1 MIKESVSKKHSLM
14 RTLMFV
20 FGVLAMFPFTIH
32 ATDYGNCYVSI
43 SANSTVYDAGYYE
56 WHSFPSGCPSGS
68 VASSGT
74 LTGDATRGR
83 VFCSTGNIS
92 ASYAAYT
99 KTYSNGCICHQVSC
113 AGGQSVSISGGGGS
127 VHYSSSSQ
135 ARSSSSVRS
144 SSSARSS
151 SSTKISDIIVK
162 NGSDNNKV
170 TSNKSSAKTGDVVTL
185 TVSHEKGYLLYDLT
199 IKDESDHE
207 INPNGCLWYYSGNT
221 CTFEMPSS
229 KVTITPK
236 FTSKLNADGG
246 LFINM
251 PKSGTLTV
259 DVPDDVSSFNV
270 YDDGGVNGDYS
281 NYCAG
286 YLKLKTNTDSDK
298 FSLNGSVYTE
308 KGYDYFYVYDGL
320 STDDKMLI
328 EKMDGTNNP
337 INAVTSSH
345 NKMMLKFSSDGG
357 IFKSGLALTAAVIR
371 NLNSENITVA
381 DIPAQTYTG
390 SAICPVV
397 SVNYKGSELKA
408 GTDYTVTCP
417 YNVNPGTGS
426 ITITGKGNY
435 AGSISKTFEILKA
448 PLTVTAKN
456 NTITYGDEP
465 SNAGV
470 EYEGFV
476 NGETENVLNGELSYS
491 YDYAK
496 FGNVGEYA
504 ITPSG
509 LTAGNYEIKYVAG
522 KLKVEPKIISIAW
535 GEQTVFTYDG
545 EEHAPTA
552 TADGLLNN
560 DECELAVTGA
570 AVNPGN
576 YTATVT
582 GLSNTNYKLP
592 ENGTEKEFKIVK
604 PIAYIDENGDEQTV
618 TKYTVLTNDISVDEL
633 SGGWYVVEGN
643 VKYVRM
649 VKFNGDVN
657 LILADGAKLEI
668 DETEGEKGILTN
680 ANLIIYGQSKQSGTL
695 KVSSKGNYGI
705 YSSVNITING
715 GSVTASGSKY
725 GIGSE
730 QGNITISGG
739 TVEAKATGTIGYGIY
754 GYHGV
759 TISGGSVTAS
769 GDDYGIFS
777 REGNITLGW
786 TNSTDFIKAS
796 SYYCKKGSVFI
807 AEGKSFK
814 DDKGY
819 VYRGTLNAGQ
829 LSSLK
834 GQKLEPFEGVSVSFV
849 DNFSGA
855 SDVFAEIAVDGEG
868 HVSAPSKLPFHSGNT
883 FVGWFTAKDGNTE
896 FDFSA
901 PITGNTTVYAKWKEN
916 TPVEYIDEN
925 GKANSVTDYVL
936 LTNDINVDNLPGGW
950 YVVQGEVKY
959 TSQVK
964 FSGDAHLILADGAKM
979 EIETEGEVEEGILTN
994 GNLTIYG
1001 QSMQSGI
1008 LNVASTG
1015 RMGFGIMACN
1025 DITINGG
1032 TVEAT
1037 GNGFG
1042 IYVNND
1048 VSINGGT
1055 ITAASNDNNG
1065 IYSGRNVTISDGTV
1079 TATGNYNG
1087 IYSNGTVTISGGT
1100 VEAKATG
1107 GNYGIYGSNGVTIS
1121 GGTVKAIGSKYGISC
1136 SRGVTIS
1143 GGTVTATGEYG
1154 IYSYN
1159 GNITLGWTN
1168 STDFIKANSYYSKN
1182 GVSITEGKSLK
1193 DEKGNVYSGTLTEEQ
1208 LSAIKGNKL
1217 EPCYAVALDLQD
1229 GKAPVMLPAT
1239 FDENGVA
1246 HVAEPENPTRDGFVF
1261 LGWFTTVDGDTEFD
1275 WTAAVTQNTTIYA
1288 KWENTPVAY
1297 IDEKGVR
1304 QIVTKYTVLTND
1316 ISVDNLPGGWY
1327 VVQGEVKYTSQ
1338 VKFSGDAH
1346 LILADEANMAIET
1359 EGREGIY
1366 ASNNLTIYGQSGQSG
1381 FLIVTA
1387 IGDYGCGIYSN
1398 GDITISGGT
1407 VTASNT
1413 SSIDAPICSKG
1424 DIKISGGKVSAYGN
1438 DYGIYSY
1445 NGITIS
1451 GGTVTAYG
1459 NDYGIYSYNGITL
1472 SWTNSTDFVKASSYF
1487 SKYGSVQI
1495 AEGKFFK
1502 DEKGNVYSGPL
1513 SDDDLE
1519 SIKNKTLVP
1528 SFNGTYLSDVNIAVA
1543 DIPVQKY
1550 ADGKPVCPSVLVTDG
1565 KDTLKAGTDYTVTCV
1580 NNTAVTSATLDEAAV
1595 AQITGKG
1602 NYAGVIQKSFFIWKN
1617 VGNYAAVQVFEDADG
1632 KTHAEIDGA
1641 YDGADA
1647 VNIDEE
1653 IADVAAKF
1661 NRKFPKG
1668 KYSTTVLPF
1677 DVNTANVEGLDVV
1690 LGYNGIKTVNGKSSI
1705 RMKVLWAT
1713 DEWVKTNNI
1722 MDDDGDYKRYPDV
1735 NLTANT
1741 PYLVQMGDATTFYV
1755 KGAVTLKATGPTD
1768 ISIDGWTFR
1777 GTWKYKKWGPSCS
1790 TEGQNCDR
1798 ETGNAY
1804 GFAASSSDDD
1814 KINVGDFVR
1823 VGEGAWIRPMRAYLV
1838 STKILESTSP
1848 AQGVRA
1854 NGNYVMRPSF
1864 AQEELP
1870 EFMSIVIDVDDEGK
1884 ETTVIGQFNTRTGE
1898 IKMNYDRGKFDLKG
1912 RRVDGKNN
1920 ARGAYYGKKVL
1931 KK

>member
-1 MIKESVSKKHSLM
+1 
-14 RTLMFV
+14 
-20 FGVLAMFPFTIH
+20 
-32 ATDYGNCYVSI
+32 
-43 SANSTVYDAGYYE
+43 
-56 WHSFPSGCPSGS
+56 
-68 VASSGT
+68 
-74 LTGDATRGR
+74 
-83 VFCSTGNIS
+83 
-92 ASYAAYT
+92 
-99 KTYSNGCICHQVSC
+99 
-113 AGGQSVSISGGGGS
+113 
-127 VHYSSSSQ
+127 
-135 ARSSSSVRS
+135 
-144 SSSARSS
+144 
-151 SSTKISDIIVK
+151 
-162 NGSDNNKV
+162 
-170 TSNKSSAKTGDVVTL
+170 
-185 TVSHEKGYLLYDLT
+185 
-199 IKDESDHE
+199 
-207 INPNGCLWYYSGNT
+207 
-221 CTFEMPSS
+221 MPSS

-270 YDDGGVNGDYS
+270 YDDGGVNGGYS
-281 NYCAG
+281 SYCAG

-357 IFKSGLALTAAVIR
+357 IFESGLALTATVIR

-496 FGNVGEYA
+496 IGNVGEYA
-504 ITPSG
+504 ITPGG
-509 LTAGNYEIKYVAG
+509 LTADNYDIEYVAG
-522 KLKVEPKIISIAW
+522 TLKVLPKIISITW

-545 EEHAPTA
+545 EEHVPTA
-552 TADGLLNN
+552 TAEGLLNN

-576 YTATVT
+576 YTATVR

-592 ENGTEKEFKIVK
+592 ENGTEKEFKIVIK
-604 PIAYIDENGDEQTV
+604 PVEYIDENGETKTV
-618 TKYTVLTNDISVDEL
+618 TDYTVLTNDISVDEL

-715 GSVTASGSKY
+715 GSVTASGRKY

-739 TVEAKATGTIGYGIY
+739 TIEVTGSYGIYSNGDITISGGKVTAAGDRYGYGISGEEGNITISGGTVTATGYYY
-754 GYHGV
+754 GINSKGNI
-759 TISGGSVTAS
+759 TISGGSVTATGTGANGDGIS
-769 GDDYGIFS
+769 SRGDITISGGTVTATGDDYGIFS

-814 DDKGY
+814 DEKGY

-964 FSGDAHLILADGAKM
+964 FSGDAHLILADEAKM
-979 EIETEGEVEEGILTN
+979 AIETEGREGIYASN
-994 GNLTIYG
+994 NLTIYG
-1001 QSMQSGI
+1001 QSGQSGFLI
-1008 LNVASTG
+1008 ATATG
-1015 RMGFGIMACN
+1015 DNGCGIYSN
-1025 DITINGG
+1025 GDITI
-1032 TVEAT
+1032 
-1037 GNGFG
+1037 
-1042 IYVNND
+1042 
-1048 VSINGGT
+1048 
-1055 ITAASNDNNG
+1055 
-1065 IYSGRNVTISDGTV
+1065 SGGTV
-1079 TATGNYNG
+1079 TATGNENG
-1087 IYSNGTVTISGGT
+1087 IYGYNGVTISGGT
-1100 VEAKATG
+1100 VTAIGNDCGIYSNGDITISG
-1107 GNYGIYGSNGVTIS
+1107 GTVTAYGSYIVIYGWGDVTISGGTVTASGNEYGIQSVEGVTVS

-1168 STDFIKANSYYSKN
+1168 STDFIKANGYYSKN

-1217 EPCYAVALDLQD
+1217 VPCYAVTFDAQNGDD
-1229 GKAPVMLPAT
+1229 PIMLLTT

-1246 HVAEPENPTRDGFVF
+1246 HAAKPNDPIRSGFTF
-1261 LGWFTTVDGDTEFD
+1261 EGWFDKGGSEFD
-1275 WTAAVTQNTTIYA
+1275 FTKAVKENTTAYA
-1288 KWENTPVAY
+1288 KWSVLY
-1297 IDEKGVR
+1297 IDEKGKT
-1304 QIVTKYTVLTND
+1304 QILKPGEYTVLTND
-1316 ISVDNLPGGWY
+1316 INVDNLPGGWY

-1346 LILADEANMAIET
+1346 LILADEAKMAIET

-1387 IGDYGCGIYSN
+1387 IGDYGCGIYSGGN
-1398 GDITISGGT
+1398 IKISGGK

-1424 DIKISGGKVSAYGN
+1424 DIKISGG
-1438 DYGIYSY
+1438 
-1445 NGITIS
+1445 
-1451 GGTVTAYG
+1451 TVTAYG
-1459 NDYGIYSYNGITL
+1459 NDYGIYVYNGITL
-1472 SWTNSTDFVKASSYF
+1472 GWTNSTDFVKASSYF

-1580 NNTAVTSATLDEAAV
+1580 NNTAVTTATLDEAAV
-1595 AQITGKG
+1595 VQITGKG
-1602 NYAGVIQKSFFIWKN
+1602 NYAGAIQKRFFIWKN

-1641 YDGADA
+1641 YDGTDA
-1647 VNIDEE
+1647 VAIDEDITVE
-1653 IADVAAKF
+1653 SVVF

-1677 DVNTANVEGLDVV
+1677 DVNTDKVEGPDVV
-1690 LGYNGIKTVNGKSSI
+1690 LRYNGIKTVDGTSSI

-1713 DEWVKTNNI
+1713 DEWVAENNI
-1722 MDDDGDYKRYPDV
+1722 KDADGNLKHYNDT

-1741 PYLVQMGDATTFYV
+1741 PYLVQMGNASFNV
-1755 KGAVTLKATGPTD
+1755 KGAVTLRKTVDDVEP
-1768 ISIDGWTFR
+1768 IDGWKFR
-1777 GTWKYKKWGPSCS
+1777 GTWEYKKWGPSCS
-1790 TEGQNCDR
+1790 TEKQNCDP
-1798 ETGNAY
+1798 ETGYAY
-1804 GFAASSSDDD
+1804 GFAASSSEAN
-1814 KINVGDFVR
+1814 KISVGDFVK

-1838 STKILESTSP
+1838 RKDKLQTP
-1848 AQGVRA
+1848 QFARA
-1854 NGNYVMRPSF
+1854 NGAYVKRPTVEP
-1864 AQEELP
+1864 EELP
-1870 EFMSIVIDVDDEGK
+1870 ELMSIVIDGDGDEN

-1898 IKMNYDRGKFDLKG
+1898 FKMNYDRGKFDLKG
-1912 RRVDGKNN
+1912 RRVNSEKPN
-1920 ARGAYYGKKVL
+1920 ARGAYYGKKATVRHPER
-1931 KK
+1931 

>member
-1 MIKESVSKKHSLM
+1 
-14 RTLMFV
+14 
-20 FGVLAMFPFTIH
+20 
-32 ATDYGNCYVSI
+32 
-43 SANSTVYDAGYYE
+43 
-56 WHSFPSGCPSGS
+56 
-68 VASSGT
+68 
-74 LTGDATRGR
+74 
-83 VFCSTGNIS
+83 
-92 ASYAAYT
+92 
-99 KTYSNGCICHQVSC
+99 
-113 AGGQSVSISGGGGS
+113 
-127 VHYSSSSQ
+127 
-135 ARSSSSVRS
+135 
-144 SSSARSS
+144 
-151 SSTKISDIIVK
+151 
-162 NGSDNNKV
+162 
-170 TSNKSSAKTGDVVTL
+170 L

-199 IKDESDHE
+199 IKDESGHE

-281 NYCAG
+281 SNCAG

-345 NKMMLKFSSDGG
+345 NKMMLKFSSDGSV
-357 IFKSGLALTAAVIR
+357 FKSGLALTATVIR

-592 ENGTEKEFKIVK
+592 ENGTEKEFKIVAK
-604 PIAYIDENGDEQTV
+604 PVEYIDEKGETKTV
-618 TKYTVLTNDISVDEL
+618 TDYTVLTNDISVDEL
-633 SGGWYVVEGN
+633 SGGWYVVQGE
-643 VKYVRM
+643 VKYTSRI
-649 VKFNGDVN
+649 KFSGDAH
-657 LILADGAKLEI
+657 LILADGAKMEI
-668 DETEGEKGILTN
+668 ETEGEVEEGILTN
-680 ANLIIYGQSKQSGTL
+680 GNLTIYGQSMQSGTL

-739 TVEAKATGTIGYGIY
+739 K
-754 GYHGV
+754 
-759 TISGGSVTAS
+759 VTAT

-814 DDKGY
+814 DEKGY
-819 VYRGTLNAGQ
+819 VYRGTLTGEQ
-829 LSSLK
+829 LSAIK
-834 GQKLEPFEGVSVSFV
+834 GNKLEPCYAVTYDAQNGDDPIMLLATFDENGVAHVAKPADPIRSGFTFE
-849 DNFSGA
+849 
-855 SDVFAEIAVDGEG
+855 
-868 HVSAPSKLPFHSGNT
+868 
-883 FVGWFTAKDGNTE
+883 GWFTAKDGNTE

-950 YVVQGEVKY
+950 YVVQGEVEY

-964 FSGDAHLILADGAKM
+964 FSGDAHLI
-979 EIETEGEVEEGILTN
+979 
-994 GNLTIYG
+994 
-1001 QSMQSGI
+1001 
-1008 LNVASTG
+1008 
-1015 RMGFGIMACN
+1015 F
-1025 DITINGG
+1025 
-1032 TVEAT
+1032 
-1037 GNGFG
+1037 
-1042 IYVNND
+1042 
-1048 VSINGGT
+1048 
-1055 ITAASNDNNG
+1055 
-1065 IYSGRNVTISDGTV
+1065 
-1079 TATGNYNG
+1079 
-1087 IYSNGTVTISGGT
+1087 
-1100 VEAKATG
+1100 
-1107 GNYGIYGSNGVTIS
+1107 
-1121 GGTVKAIGSKYGISC
+1121 
-1136 SRGVTIS
+1136 
-1143 GGTVTATGEYG
+1143 
-1154 IYSYN
+1154 
-1159 GNITLGWTN
+1159 
-1168 STDFIKANSYYSKN
+1168 
-1182 GVSITEGKSLK
+1182 
-1193 DEKGNVYSGTLTEEQ
+1193 
-1208 LSAIKGNKL
+1208 
-1217 EPCYAVALDLQD
+1217 
-1229 GKAPVMLPAT
+1229 
-1239 FDENGVA
+1239 
-1246 HVAEPENPTRDGFVF
+1246 
-1261 LGWFTTVDGDTEFD
+1261 
-1275 WTAAVTQNTTIYA
+1275 
-1288 KWENTPVAY
+1288 
-1297 IDEKGVR
+1297 
-1304 QIVTKYTVLTND
+1304 
-1316 ISVDNLPGGWY
+1316 
-1327 VVQGEVKYTSQ
+1327 
-1338 VKFSGDAH
+1338 
-1346 LILADEANMAIET
+1346 ADEAKMAIET

-1387 IGDYGCGIYSN
+1387 IGDYGCGIYSK

-1424 DIKISGGKVSAYGN
+1424 GIKISGGKVSAYGN
-1438 DYGIYSY
+1438 DYGIYS
-1445 NGITIS
+1445 NKGDITIS

-1459 NDYGIYSYNGITL
+1459 NDYGIYSYNGNITL
-1472 SWTNSTDFVKASSYF
+1472 GWTNSTDFIKANSYY
-1487 SKYGSVQI
+1487 SKNGVSI
-1495 AEGKFFK
+1495 TEGKYFK

-1580 NNTAVTSATLDEAAV
+1580 NNTAVTTATLDEAAV

-1602 NYAGVIQKSFFIWKN
+1602 NYAGVIQKRFFIWNN
-1617 VGNYAAVQVFEDADG
+1617 VGNYAAVQVFQDAG
-1632 KTHAEIDGA
+1632 GNTHAEIDGA
-1641 YDGADA
+1641 YDGTDA
-1647 VNIDEE
+1647 VAIDE
-1653 IADVAAKF
+1653 DVENVAVKF
-1661 NRKFPKG
+1661 NRKFTVNLENGGFSTIMFPFNVNASSLTGVKSIFEFAGVFKNNGKNAVGVKYVWCNAEQGKIEVDKG
-1668 KYSTTVLPF
+1668 HPDCNEPSGELKAYTPYMVEMETPTLGIKDNVMLKSSNNATNSVVSKSNWVFRGALQKDEWSNEDVDIKNDQVWTFAASASNGTSIGKFVQFEGQNSVNPFQAYLYNLNGKQLAGTGELGSMDIVILADYIDYTAVQIFRVANGNKHAVIDGSYGASADEPEAVSIPADIEVNSVEMTREFPTGSDNAFSTTVLPF
-1677 DVNTANVEGLDVV
+1677 DVNTANVSGLRAV
-1690 LGYNGIKTVNGKSSI
+1690 LRYNGIKNGSTIS
-1705 RMKVLWAT
+1705 MKVLWA
-1713 DEWVKTNNI
+1713 EKGYIKNK
-1722 MDDDGDYKRYPDV
+1722 DGSDKEYEHAQMA
-1735 NLTANT
+1735 ANT
-1741 PYLVQMGDATTFYV
+1741 PYLVLMKNSEFKLTSDAYP
-1755 KGAVTLKATGPTD
+1755 VTLKQTTLANTEIEGCN
-1768 ISIDGWTFR
+1768 WVFH
-1777 GTWKYKKWGPSCS
+1777 GTWKYKKWGSSCS
-1790 TEGQNCDR
+1790 TGKQDCDK
-1798 ETGNAY
+1798 ETGFAY
-1804 GFAASSSDDD
+1804 GFAASASEDN
-1814 KINVGDFVR
+1814 KIDVGTFVK

-1838 STKILESTSP
+1838 RKDKFQTP
-1848 AQGVRA
+1848 QFARA
-1854 NGNYVMRPSF
+1854 NGAYVKRPTVEP
-1864 AQEELP
+1864 EELP
-1870 EFMSIVIDVDDEGK
+1870 ELMSIVIDGDGDEN

-1898 IKMNYDRGKFDLKG
+1898 FKMNYDRGKFDLKG
-1912 RRVDGKNN
+1912 RRVNSEKPN
-1920 ARGAYYGKKVL
+1920 ARGAYYGKKATVRHPER
-1931 KK
+1931 

>member
-1 MIKESVSKKHSLM
+1 
-14 RTLMFV
+14 
-20 FGVLAMFPFTIH
+20 
-32 ATDYGNCYVSI
+32 
-43 SANSTVYDAGYYE
+43 
-56 WHSFPSGCPSGS
+56 
-68 VASSGT
+68 
-74 LTGDATRGR
+74 
-83 VFCSTGNIS
+83 
-92 ASYAAYT
+92 
-99 KTYSNGCICHQVSC
+99 
-113 AGGQSVSISGGGGS
+113 
-127 VHYSSSSQ
+127 
-135 ARSSSSVRS
+135 
-144 SSSARSS
+144 
-151 SSTKISDIIVK
+151 
-162 NGSDNNKV
+162 
-170 TSNKSSAKTGDVVTL
+170 
-185 TVSHEKGYLLYDLT
+185 
-199 IKDESDHE
+199 
-207 INPNGCLWYYSGNT
+207 
-221 CTFEMPSS
+221 MPSS

-270 YDDGGVNGDYS
+270 YDDGGVNGGYS
-281 NYCAG
+281 SYCAG
-286 YLKLKTNTDSDK
+286 YLKLNTNTDSDK

-357 IFKSGLALTAAVIR
+357 IFKSGLALTATVIR

-592 ENGTEKEFKIVK
+592 ESGIEKEFKIVK
-604 PIAYIDENGDEQTV
+604 PIAYIDEKGDEQTV

-715 GSVTASGSKY
+715 GSVTASGRKY

-739 TVEAKATGTIGYGIY
+739 TVEVTGSYGIYSNGDITISGGKVTAAGDRYGYGISGEEGNITISGGTVTATGYYY
-754 GYHGV
+754 GINSKGNI
-759 TISGGSVTAS
+759 TISGGSVTATGTGENGDGIYGRGDITIS
-769 GDDYGIFS
+769 GGTVTATGSRYGIYS
-777 REGNITLGW
+777 YKGNITLDW
-786 TNSTDFIKAS
+786 TSSTDFIKAS
-796 SYYCKKGSVFI
+796 SYSLGGNEKHVSI

-814 DDKGY
+814 DENGY
-819 VYRGTLNAGQ
+819 VYSGTFNAGQ

-964 FSGDAHLILADGAKM
+964 FSGDAHLILADEAKM
-979 EIETEGEVEEGILTN
+979 AIETEGREGIYASN
-994 GNLTIYG
+994 NLTIYG
-1001 QSMQSGI
+1001 QSGQSGFLI
-1008 LNVASTG
+1008 ATATG
-1015 RMGFGIMACN
+1015 DNGCGIYSN
-1025 DITINGG
+1025 GDITI
-1032 TVEAT
+1032 
-1037 GNGFG
+1037 
-1042 IYVNND
+1042 
-1048 VSINGGT
+1048 
-1055 ITAASNDNNG
+1055 
-1065 IYSGRNVTISDGTV
+1065 SGGTV
-1079 TATGNYNG
+1079 TATGNENG
-1087 IYSNGTVTISGGT
+1087 IYGYNGVTISGGT
-1100 VEAKATG
+1100 VTAIGNDCGIYSNKGDITISG
-1107 GNYGIYGSNGVTIS
+1107 GTVTAYGSYTVIYGWGDVTISGGTVTASGNEYGIQSVEGVTIS

-1168 STDFIKANSYYSKN
+1168 STDFIKANGYYSKN

-1208 LSAIKGNKL
+1208 LSAIKDNKL
-1217 EPCYAVALDLQD
+1217 VPCYAVTFDAQNGDD
-1229 GKAPVMLPAT
+1229 PIMLLTT

-1246 HVAEPENPTRDGFVF
+1246 HAAKPNDPIRSGFSF
-1261 LGWFTTVDGDTEFD
+1261 EGWFDKGGSEFD
-1275 WTAAVTQNTTIYA
+1275 FTKAVKENTTAYA
-1288 KWENTPVAY
+1288 KWSVLY
-1297 IDEKGVR
+1297 IDEKGKT
-1304 QIVTKYTVLTND
+1304 QILKPGEYTVLTND

-1346 LILADEANMAIET
+1346 LILADEAKMAIET

-1472 SWTNSTDFVKASSYF
+1472 GWTNSTDFIKANSYY

-1495 AEGKFFK
+1495 AEGKYFK

-1580 NNTAVTSATLDEAAV
+1580 NNTAVTTATLDEAAV
-1595 AQITGKG
+1595 VQITGKG
-1602 NYAGVIQKSFFIWKN
+1602 NYAGAIQKRFFIWKN

-1641 YDGADA
+1641 YDGTDA
-1647 VNIDEE
+1647 VAIDEDITVE
-1653 IADVAAKF
+1653 SVVF

-1677 DVNTANVEGLDVV
+1677 DVNTENVEGLDAV
-1690 LGYNGIKTVNGKSSI
+1690 LRYNGIKTVNGVSSI
-1705 RMKVLWAT
+1705 RMKVVWAT
-1713 DEWVKTNNI
+1713 DKWVETNDIRDEKNNLVHYNHA
-1722 MDDDGDYKRYPDV
+1722 D
-1735 NLTANT
+1735 LTANT
-1741 PYLVQMGDATTFYV
+1741 PYLVLMNDAT
-1755 KGAVTLKATGPTD
+1755 LKLKSEAFPLMLEKTVPAEV
-1768 ISIDGWTFR
+1768 SIDGWTFR

-1790 TEGQNCDR
+1790 TKEQNCDP
-1798 ETGNAY
+1798 ETGFAY
-1804 GFAASSSDDD
+1804 GFAASSSDDNN
-1814 KINVGDFVR
+1814 ISVGDFVK

-1838 STKILESTSP
+1838 KKDKMQ
-1848 AQGVRA
+1848 AVRA
-1854 NGNYVMRPSF
+1854 NGAYVKRPSVM
-1864 AQEELP
+1864 QEELP
-1870 EFMSIVIDVDDEGK
+1870 EFMSIVIDNGDGDDENA
-1884 ETTVIGQFNTRTGE
+1884 EHTTVIGQFNTRTGE
-1898 IKMNYDRGKFDLKG
+1898 FKMNYDRGKFDLKG
-1912 RRVDGKNN
+1912 RRVNGTNN
-1920 ARGAYYGKKVL
+1920 ARGAYYGKKATVRHPER
-1931 KK
+1931 

>member
-1 MIKESVSKKHSLM
+1 MIKESMSKKHSLM
-14 RTLMFV
+14 QTLMFV
-20 FGVLAMFPFTIH
+20 FGVLAMSPFTVH
-32 ATDYGNCYVSI
+32 AQDYGSCYVSI
-43 SANSTVYDAGYYE
+43 STSSTVYDAGFYD
-56 WHSFPSGCPSGS
+56 WHSFPPGCPSGS
-68 VASSGT
+68 PASSGT
-74 LTGDATRGR
+74 RTGDATKGR

-99 KTYSNGCICHQVSC
+99 QTYSNGCVCVQVPC
-113 AGGQSVSISGGGGS
+113 AGGQSVSISGGGGH
-127 VHYSSSSQ
+127 VYYSSSSQ

-270 YDDGGVNGDYS
+270 YDDGGVNGGYS
-281 NYCAG
+281 SYCAG
-286 YLKLKTNTDSDK
+286 YLKLNTNTDSDK

-357 IFKSGLALTAAVIR
+357 IFKSGLALTATVIR

-592 ENGTEKEFKIVK
+592 ESGIEKEFKIVK
-604 PIAYIDENGDEQTV
+604 PIAYIDEKGDEQTV

-715 GSVTASGSKY
+715 GSVTASGRKY

-739 TVEAKATGTIGYGIY
+739 TVEVTGSYGIYSNGDITISGGKVTAAGDRYGYGISGEEGNITISGGTVTATGYYY
-754 GYHGV
+754 GINSKGNI
-759 TISGGSVTAS
+759 TISGGSVTATGTGENGDGIYGRGDITIS
-769 GDDYGIFS
+769 GGTVTATGSRYGIYS
-777 REGNITLGW
+777 YKGNITLDW
-786 TNSTDFIKAS
+786 TSSTDFIKAS
-796 SYYCKKGSVFI
+796 SYSLGGNEKHVSI

-814 DDKGY
+814 DENGY
-819 VYRGTLNAGQ
+819 VYSGTFNAGQ

-964 FSGDAHLILADGAKM
+964 FSGDAHLILAD
-979 EIETEGEVEEGILTN
+979 
-994 GNLTIYG
+994 
-1001 QSMQSGI
+1001 
-1008 LNVASTG
+1008 
-1015 RMGFGIMACN
+1015 
-1025 DITINGG
+1025 
-1032 TVEAT
+1032 
-1037 GNGFG
+1037 
-1042 IYVNND
+1042 
-1048 VSINGGT
+1048 
-1055 ITAASNDNNG
+1055 
-1065 IYSGRNVTISDGTV
+1065 
-1079 TATGNYNG
+1079 
-1087 IYSNGTVTISGGT
+1087 
-1100 VEAKATG
+1100 EAK
-1107 GNYGIYGSNGVTIS
+1107 
-1121 GGTVKAIGSKYGISC
+1121 
-1136 SRGVTIS
+1136 
-1143 GGTVTATGEYG
+1143 
-1154 IYSYN
+1154 
-1159 GNITLGWTN
+1159 
-1168 STDFIKANSYYSKN
+1168 
-1182 GVSITEGKSLK
+1182 
-1193 DEKGNVYSGTLTEEQ
+1193 
-1208 LSAIKGNKL
+1208 
-1217 EPCYAVALDLQD
+1217 
-1229 GKAPVMLPAT
+1229 
-1239 FDENGVA
+1239 
-1246 HVAEPENPTRDGFVF
+1246 
-1261 LGWFTTVDGDTEFD
+1261 
-1275 WTAAVTQNTTIYA
+1275 
-1288 KWENTPVAY
+1288 
-1297 IDEKGVR
+1297 
-1304 QIVTKYTVLTND
+1304 
-1316 ISVDNLPGGWY
+1316 
-1327 VVQGEVKYTSQ
+1327 
-1338 VKFSGDAH
+1338 
-1346 LILADEANMAIET
+1346 MAIET

-1472 SWTNSTDFVKASSYF
+1472 GWTNSTDFIKANSYY

-1495 AEGKFFK
+1495 AEGKYFK

-1580 NNTAVTSATLDEAAV
+1580 NNTAVTTATLDEAAV
-1595 AQITGKG
+1595 VQITGKG
-1602 NYAGVIQKSFFIWKN
+1602 NYAGAIQKRFFIWKN

-1641 YDGADA
+1641 YDGTDA
-1647 VNIDEE
+1647 VAIDEDITVE
-1653 IADVAAKF
+1653 SVVF

-1677 DVNTANVEGLDVV
+1677 DVNTENVEGLDAV
-1690 LGYNGIKTVNGKSSI
+1690 LRYNGIKTVNGVSSI
-1705 RMKVLWAT
+1705 RMKVVWAT
-1713 DEWVKTNNI
+1713 DKWVETNDIRDEKNNLVHYNHA
-1722 MDDDGDYKRYPDV
+1722 D
-1735 NLTANT
+1735 LTANT
-1741 PYLVQMGDATTFYV
+1741 PYLVLMNDAT
-1755 KGAVTLKATGPTD
+1755 LKLKSEAFPLMLEKTVPAEV
-1768 ISIDGWTFR
+1768 SIDGWTFR

-1790 TEGQNCDR
+1790 TKEQNCDP
-1798 ETGNAY
+1798 ETGFAY
-1804 GFAASSSDDD
+1804 GFAASSSDDNN
-1814 KINVGDFVR
+1814 ISVGDFVK

-1838 STKILESTSP
+1838 KKDKMQ
-1848 AQGVRA
+1848 AVRA
-1854 NGNYVMRPSF
+1854 NGAYVKRPSVM
-1864 AQEELP
+1864 QEELP
-1870 EFMSIVIDVDDEGK
+1870 EFMSIVIDNGDGDDENA
-1884 ETTVIGQFNTRTGE
+1884 EHTTVIGQFNTRTGE
-1898 IKMNYDRGKFDLKG
+1898 FKMNYDRGKFDLKG
-1912 RRVDGKNN
+1912 RRVNGTNN
-1920 ARGAYYGKKVL
+1920 ARGAYYGKKATVRHPER
-1931 KK
+1931 